1 MQKITITGGLG
12 RDGELKTTKAG
23 EDVLTFPVGV
33 SQGFGDSKTTNWY
46 RCSMWGKRARNLQQ
60 YLLKGAKVAVAGSLQ
75 IGEYEGKTQLNI
87 TVDEVEFMSRADNQK
102 PLSSHNVAKSNGYQ
116 PQPLDDDLSDEV
128 PF

>member
-12 RDGELKTTKAG
+12 RDAELKQTKAG
-23 EDVLTFPVGV
+23 EDVLSFPVGV
-33 SQGFGDSKTTNWY
+33 SQGFGDAKTTNWY
-46 RCSMWGKRARNLQQ
+46 RCSLWGKRARNLQQ

-75 IGEYEGKTQLNI
+75 LGEYEGKTQLNI

-102 PLSSHNVAKSNGYQ
+102 PLDSHNVAKGNGYQ
-116 PQPLDDDLSDEV
+116 PQPLDDDLDE

>member
-1 MQKITITGGLG
+1 MITGGLG

-116 PQPLDDDLSDEV
+116 PQPMDDDLSDEV

>member
-1 MQKITITGGLG
+1 MQKLLITGALG

-102 PLSSHNVAKSNGYQ
+102 PLSSRNVAKSNGYQ